1 MLRRLTEVLD
11 DAGAVKGQ
19 SSDANYYRL
28 AVGKVPQTISGFDV
42 IFLLSASNNEVLA
55 AGDSHLAKL
64 FPGRLRRVC
73 QNAEHKR
80 NVVDATGRV
89 DGEPVTIER
98 ERTGDVG
105 NAIGMPLLA
114 TRRVPDR

>member
-1 MLRRLTEVLD
+1 MRGLSKVNRTI
-11 DAGAVKGQ
+11 
-19 SSDANYYRL
+19 ANYYRL
-28 AVGKVPQTISGFDV
+28 AVGKVPQTIAGFDV
-42 IFLLSASNNEVLA
+42 IFLLSASNGEVA
-55 AGDSHLAKL
+55 VAGDSHLAKL

-80 NVVDATGRV
+80 NAVDATGRI
-89 DGEPVTIER
+89 DGAPVTTQW

-114 TRRVPDR
+114 TRRLPDR